1 MKVLEKICIKSI
13 ICIGIIICL
22 VCMKQGDYLK
32 KEQKVIT
39 IGYQIPT
46 SVTWGATIMKR
57 KYLVEK
63 ELEKEGF
70 KNYKVE
76 WKSTQS
82 GSPLVNLMKSGKLDI
97 AFLGDMPAIIALSK
111 SQKTKS
117 YDPKLIGID
126 GFGKNGVGQC
136 IVVRK
141 KDKINSGKQLGNKRV
156 ATSFGSSAD
165 RLLREAFTFS
175 KIKHKKPIEYMDLNV
190 AKLSLDKGNVDAI
203 SVWAPYT
210 VLTASREYKDI
221 FDGKKTKRNYI
232 SLVVA
237 NKSTLQNYRVL
248 NAVKKALMRSHKII
262 NKKKSNA
269 IKCSAYETGFNRKIV
284 NKVFKIISYK
294 SIKPEDYINTIKSDF
309 MFINR
314 TKLVKQNYTWEEFK
328 NEKIIF

>member
-1 MKVLEKICIKSI
+1 M
-13 ICIGIIICL
+13 
-22 VCMKQGDYLK
+22 
-32 KEQKVIT
+32 
-39 IGYQIPT
+39 
-46 SVTWGATIMKR
+46 R
-57 KYLVEK
+57 
-63 ELEKEGF
+63 
-70 KNYKVE
+70 
-76 WKSTQS
+76 
-82 GSPLVNLMKSGKLDI
+82 
-97 AFLGDMPAIIALSK
+97 
-111 SQKTKS
+111 
-117 YDPKLIGID
+117 
-126 GFGKNGVGQC
+126 
-136 IVVRK
+136 VVRK
-141 KDKINSGKQLGNKRV
+141 KDKINSVKQLGNKRV